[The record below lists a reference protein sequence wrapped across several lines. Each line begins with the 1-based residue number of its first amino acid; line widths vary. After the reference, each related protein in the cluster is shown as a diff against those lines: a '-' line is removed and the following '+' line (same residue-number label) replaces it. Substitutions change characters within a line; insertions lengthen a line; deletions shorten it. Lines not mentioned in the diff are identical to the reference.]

1 MASHLQRPPDLP
13 NCRKLWIS
21 AASAVCLTEKCHEKM
36 DCEPSCTSRFHAHYK
51 YTPAIRRS
59 ETQLAASR
67 SRPSPDTARTLFPPH
82 QPSLLLSSLD
92 GLEDQQRVGQV
103 APVSTPH

>member
-36 DCEPSCTSRFHAHYK
+36 DCEPSMHKPVPCPLQVHASD
-51 YTPAIRRS
+51 PAKRDPARRLPPS
-59 ETQLAASR
+59 ALSQHGTDTLPASPALPAALK
-67 SRPSPDTARTLFPPH
+67 P
-82 QPSLLLSSLD
+82 
-92 GLEDQQRVGQV
+92 
-103 APVSTPH
+103 

>member
-51 YTPAIRRS
+51 YTPAKRDPARRLPLS
-59 ETQLAASR
+59 ALSRHGTDTLPASPALPAALK
-67 SRPSPDTARTLFPPH
+67 P
-82 QPSLLLSSLD
+82 
-92 GLEDQQRVGQV
+92 
-103 APVSTPH
+103 